1 MDRKLQVL
9 KEYFGYG
16 AFHPGQE
23 TMIDALLSGR
33 DALGIMPTGAGKSI
47 CYQIPAILLPGIT
60 LVVSPLLSLMKDQVR
75 ALNAAGIP
83 SAYIN
88 SSLTEGQIR
97 KALAFAAEGKYRI
110 IYVAPERLTSPGF
123 LRFAL
128 AADISLLAVDEAHC
142 ISQWGQDFRP
152 SYLKISDFAAQLKK
166 RPIIGAFTATATEQ
180 VRKDILAF
188 LGMRDPQVLVT
199 GFDRKN
205 LYFSVQRP
213 RSKEQW
219 ILDYVSRH
227 RDESGIIYCATRKNT
242 DRLYDL
248 LNRNGYPTARYH
260 AGMTGP
266 ERTENQD
273 LFIFDS
279 VQRIA
284 ATNAFGMGIDKSNVR
299 YVIHYNMPQSM
310 ENYYQEA
317 GRAGRDGDPSE
328 CILLF
333 SPQDV
338 IIGRYMIDT
347 REQSED
353 QTAEEYETLKK
364 RDLTRLRQMEKYCGI
379 ESCLR
384 KYILNYFGEEA
395 PDRCGSC
402 SRCLESFTL
411 TDATSDA
418 VRACAGV
425 LELNGRYGIVTTAR
439 ILAGTLE
446 NAEQRSRFSALS
458 CYKALGEMPEK
469 EVRSLLEHMVAEG
482 ILSRDESGMYP
493 LIKAGPGAAEL
504 MRGEKRVLWRR
515 PQNLP
520 DARKK
525 PAAAAGPADREELMG
540 MLRELR
546 TRLASEKHIPP
557 YIVFSDRALNDMCA
571 RLPLSRDE
579 FMTVSGVGFRKAEE
593 YGEAFIGVVR
603 EYCLRHG
610 LKPIPGTDAAGKMR
624 KTLDVEQR
632 RRFRLTPREAARFVP
647 IEGACSAARLAQAL
661 SGLKEPAELKKLFGT
676 DIEEKLAAEGWWIPE
691 GNGKRKRV
699 LSAGARM
706 GLAEK
711 GMSGRAGTP
720 YTVLDFTPDAQRN
733 VLALYTAP
741 AEEEP

>member
-1 MDRKLQVL
+1 MDKKLQAL
-9 KEYFGYG
+9 KDYFGYD

-110 IYVAPERLTSPGF
+110 IYAAPERLTSPGF

-152 SYLKISDFAAQLKK
+152 SYLKIAEFAAQLKK

-180 VRKDILAF
+180 VKKDILSF
-188 LGMRDPQVLVT
+188 LHMRDPQVLVT

-213 RSKEQW
+213 RSKDQW
-219 ILDYVSRH
+219 LLDYLSRH

-242 DRLYDL
+242 DKLYGL
-248 LNRNGYPTARYH
+248 LNRNGFPTARYH

-273 LFIFDS
+273 LFIYDR
-279 VQRIA
+279 VLRIT

-347 REQSED
+347 REQSEE
-353 QTAEEYETLKK
+353 QTAEEFETLKK
-364 RDLTRLRQMEKYCGI
+364 KDLTRLRQMEKYCSQEG
-379 ESCLR
+379 CLR

-395 PDRCGSC
+395 PDNCGSC
-402 SRCLESFTL
+402 SRCLEAYTL
-411 TDATSDA
+411 TDATGEA
-418 VRACAGV
+418 VKACAGV
-425 LELNGRYGIVTTAR
+425 LELNGRYGMLTTAR
-439 ILAGTLE
+439 VLAGALT
-446 NAEQRSRFSALS
+446 NAEQRSRFSAFS
-458 CYKALGEMPEK
+458 CYNALGDLDEK
-469 EVRSLLEHMVAEG
+469 EVRSLLEHMVADG
-482 ILSRDESGMYP
+482 ILVRDESGMYP
-493 LIKAGPGAAEL
+493 LIKAGPGAEAL
-504 MRGEKRVLWRR
+504 MRGEKKVLWRR
-515 PQNLP
+515 PEIRP
-520 DARKK
+520 AARKD
-525 PAAAAGPADREELMG
+525 PAAAAGSADREELMG

-546 TRLASEKHIPP
+546 SRLASEKRIPP

-571 RLPLSRDE
+571 RLPVSRDE

-603 EYCLRHG
+603 EYCRRHG
-610 LKPIPGTDAAGKMR
+610 LKPLPEPAALGKPQ
-624 KTLDVEQR
+624 KNPDPEQR
-632 RRFRLTPREAARFVP
+632 RRFCLTPEEAARFTPV
-647 IEGACSAARLAQAL
+647 EGACSAARLAQAL
-661 SGLKEPAELKKLFGT
+661 SRLKEPAEQKKLFGT
-676 DIEEKLAAEGWWIPE
+676 DIEERLAAEGWWIPE
-691 GNGKRKRV
+691 GSGKRKRV
-699 LSAGARM
+699 LPMGARM
-706 GLAEK
+706 GLRET
-711 GMSGRAGTP
+711 GRSGRGGTP
-720 YTVLDFTPDAQRN
+720 YTVLDFPPNAQRS
-733 VLALYTAP
+733 VLALYTGLTEEAP
-741 AEEEP
+741 